1 MKCKQHHFILY
12 LVILVTIGC
21 INNQLKHYPPKCL
34 CCDLSV
40 KLSQL
45 FPYTKSMMF
54 TLTKII
60 MEPYYLLCSEDY
72 PYQSNQPI

>member
-1 MKCKQHHFILY
+1 MNY

-21 INNQLKHYPPKCL
+21 INNQLKYYPLK

-45 FPYTKSMMF
+45 FSYTKSMVY
-54 TLTKII
+54 TLPKII
-60 MEPYYLLCSEDY
+60 MEPYYLLRYESY
-72 PYQSNQPI
+72 PYQPNQPK